1 MEDCIDFGL
10 VVFLIIELWWSGIVE
25 DIFWFV
31 LILDGE
37 YIILVFLNKL
47 DVGGRYGLCFIIL
60 FILLYMV
67 DDFKFIGFIDLLSF
81 VGSLLLLYL
90 YVYFL

>member
-1 MEDCIDFGL
+1 MWFEFLEDCIDFGL

-47 DVGGRYGLCFIIL
+47 DVGGR
-60 FILLYMV
+60 
-67 DDFKFIGFIDLLSF
+67 
-81 VGSLLLLYL
+81 
-90 YVYFL
+90 

>member
-1 MEDCIDFGL
+1 MLWCCIVYYVYLCWIVVIVVVVIYIYRGIFFIWFEFLEDCIDFGL

-47 DVGGRYGLCFIIL
+47 DVGGR
-60 FILLYMV
+60 
-67 DDFKFIGFIDLLSF
+67 
-81 VGSLLLLYL
+81 
-90 YVYFL
+90 

>member
-1 MEDCIDFGL
+1 MFICVELLLLLLLLYIFIGEFFFIWFEFLEDCIDFGL

-47 DVGGRYGLCFIIL
+47 DVGGR
-60 FILLYMV
+60 
-67 DDFKFIGFIDLLSF
+67 
-81 VGSLLLLYL
+81 
-90 YVYFL
+90 